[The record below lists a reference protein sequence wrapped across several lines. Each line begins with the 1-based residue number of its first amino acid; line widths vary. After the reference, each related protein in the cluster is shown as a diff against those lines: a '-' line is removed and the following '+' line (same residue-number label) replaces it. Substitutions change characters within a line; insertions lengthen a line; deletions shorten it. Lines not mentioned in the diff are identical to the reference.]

1 MQVELSEKEIN
12 RILISLSSQIG
23 LLNKCLEKDTS
34 DFRKT
39 FEVAKKET
47 SQVYDKLSNYL
58 KENKE

>member
-12 RILISLSSQIG
+12 RILISLSSQID
-23 LLNKCLEKDTS
+23 LLNKCLEKDIS
-34 DFRKT
+34 DFRKN

-47 SQVYDKLSNYL
+47 SQLYDKLSNYL